1 MSSLEHNVLNDQ
13 EKLVCAEHVLQESL
27 GDLEALIPSHDL
39 TAKKALREAS
49 AAAQVLPR
57 V

>member
-1 MSSLEHNVLNDQ
+1 MSSLEHNILNHQ

-39 TAKKALREAS
+39 TAKKALREAC

>member
-1 MSSLEHNVLNDQ
+1 MPSPEHNALNHQD
-13 EKLVCAEHVLQESL
+13 KLVGAERVLQESL

-39 TAKKALREAS
+39 TAKKALREAC